1 MSTETQ
7 NALEQQRERRKRV
20 NRIKNGIII
29 TISLWMIVSLL
40 AIIILSVCV
49 VKLNKRVSVL
59 EESGIFAGQQ
69 ISTEAVADNMIEQDE
84 NTENTDTESED
95 LYANVIRGIDTPEN
109 MAQEGDEHLVYL
121 TFNSEVSDNT
131 LEILDVLDKYQIK
144 ATFFVSGDTSE
155 ELIPIYQRIVE
166 DGHTLGMHSYS
177 NQYSAIY
184 TSTDAFYNDYRQISD
199 FLYETCGIRSKYYRF
214 PGGSGNEISNVDM
227 VEFVHILN
235 EEQITFYDWNVSAGD
250 AAFDYTQ
257 EDVVNNVVEGVANYK
272 TSVVLLH
279 DGEDKSTTVKALEP
293 LIEAL
298 NDMGAK
304 VLPIDENTD
313 VIQYIKADS
322 VE

>member
-20 NRIKNGIII
+20 NRIKNGIIV

-49 VKLNKRVSVL
+49 VKLNQRVSVL
-59 EESGIFAGQQ
+59 EENRTPAGQQ
-69 ISTEAVADNMIEQDE
+69 ISTEAVVDNTTEPGESTED
-84 NTENTDTESED
+84 TENED

-109 MAQEGDEHLVYL
+109 MAEEGDEHLVYL
-121 TFNSEVSDNT
+121 TFNCEVGDNT
-131 LEILDVLDKYQIK
+131 LKILDVLDKYQMK
-144 ATFFVSGDTSE
+144 ATFFVSGDTNE
-155 ELIPIYQRIVE
+155 ELIPIYQRIVN

-177 NQYSAIY
+177 NQYSTIY
-184 TSTDAFYNDYRQISD
+184 ASTDAFYNDYKQISD
-199 FLYETCGIRSKYYRF
+199 FLFETCGVRSQYYRF

-227 VEFVHILN
+227 AEFVHILN
-235 EEQITFYDWNVSAGD
+235 EEQITFYDWNVAAGD
-250 AAFDYTQ
+250 AAYDYT
-257 EDVVNNVVEGVANYK
+257 EDDVVNNVIEGVANYK

-293 LIEAL
+293 LIEKL